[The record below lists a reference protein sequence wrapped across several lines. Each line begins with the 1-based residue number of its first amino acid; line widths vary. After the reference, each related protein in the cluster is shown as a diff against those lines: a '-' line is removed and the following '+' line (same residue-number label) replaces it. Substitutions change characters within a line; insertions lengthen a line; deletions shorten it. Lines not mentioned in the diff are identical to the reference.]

1 MALFPFFIEMQ
12 NKSCLITGGGEVAA
26 RRSRALLE
34 AGAVIT
40 IIAEQINKDI
50 QELLKTEN
58 NYSDNINWI
67 QRKLVSSR
75 KDNFADD
82 LMIVITE
89 DLIDPYFAVIAATGD
104 PEADKLIIDFC
115 QKKNILASA
124 AFDSENS
131 DCYFPAVV
139 RCGPVVAGIS
149 SSGCSPSL
157 SAIIAEDLKDCW
169 TPWLGVLTGQL
180 ADIRTICLHN
190 QDTYQRRKLLKEIAL
205 KGWKHKAAFNQKE
218 FEKIIKNCEGK
229 EGKNE

>member
-12 NKSCLITGGGEVAA
+12 NKACLITGGGEVAA
-26 RRSRALLE
+26 RRSRTLLE
-34 AGAVIT
+34 AGAVVT

-50 QELLKTEN
+50 QELLKTEKN
-58 NYSDNINWI
+58 HSENIKWI

-75 KDNFADD
+75 KDNFADE
-82 LMIVITE
+82 LVIVITE
-89 DLIDPYFAVIAATGD
+89 EIIAPYFVVIAATGD
-104 PEADKLIIDFC
+104 PEADNSIIDFC

-124 AFDSENS
+124 ACDSEIS
-131 DCYFPAVV
+131 DFYFPAVV
-139 RCGPVVAGIS
+139 RCGSLIAGIS

-180 ADIRTICLHN
+180 ADIRTICLHKKN
-190 QDTYQRRKLLKEIAL
+190 IYQRRKLLKEIAL
-205 KGWKHKAAFNQKE
+205 KGWKHKAAFNRNE
-218 FEKIIKNCEGK
+218 FEKILKICEGE